1 MSKDSVQLDPLIH
14 APVRLAILSLLMTVE
29 EADFTYLK
37 DHTGA
42 TEGNLSTHLTR
53 LEEGGL
59 ITVTKTFYKKR
70 PRTICAV
77 TQEGRKRFHHYLSC
91 LEAILAPEK
100 TE

>member
-1 MSKDSVQLDPLIH
+1 MSKESLHLDPLIH

-37 DHTGA
+37 DHTG
-42 TEGNLSTHLTR
+42 TSEGNLSTHLTR

-70 PRTICAV
+70 PRTLCAV
-77 TQEGRKRFHHYLSC
+77 TPEGRKRFHHYLAC
-91 LEAILAPEK
+91 LEAILTPDQ

>member
-1 MSKDSVQLDPLIH
+1 MSKESLHLDPLIH

-37 DHTGA
+37 DHTG
-42 TEGNLSTHLTR
+42 TSEGNLSTHLTR

-70 PRTICAV
+70 PRTLCTV
-77 TQEGRKRFHHYLSC
+77 TPEGRKRFHHYLAC
-91 LEAILAPEK
+91 LEAILTPEQ